1 VINETI
7 LEAFLKC
14 PLKAHWMLS
23 GRMPPKSE
31 YDEFDERIERE
42 HADRVR
48 LAPDFIS
55 TEASNAMPLVY
66 GDLSTHP
73 YALGRVGDSKMVVPI
88 RIFPRA
94 RISDIERLTLGFDG
108 LVIGQVHG
116 IVPTYGLAIIGSAFR
131 KARIALPPLVRRARR
146 AVEALR
152 AIAAGPAPRLVIN
165 KHCETC
171 GFRDECRRRAVDTD
185 DLSLM
190 RGLKKAEL
198 ESAQKKGIFT
208 VTQFS
213 YTFHPTRH
221 RKRLRHE
228 WALQAL
234 SIREKVTHVLVPL
247 ELPEPSEHLLFLD
260 VEGDAE
266 ANSYYLIGVL
276 LVSAAGTA
284 QHSFWA
290 DSPEHEKTIWQR
302 LVDFAEGLPHFRIFH
317 YGSYEI
323 TFLRRMGQRYPAYKP
338 AVAARLREC
347 ATNTLGLIH
356 GHVHFPTLSN
366 GLKDIAA
373 HLGFRW
379 TESGGTGLRCVL
391 WRRQWE
397 HEREARLR
405 DTIIRYNAEDCAALR
420 VVVDALYA
428 IRDGGP
434 RSDVV
439 DAGALKPHPRLGKF
453 KTNTF
458 LLPELEFINNCAY
471 FNYQRERILLRTNA
485 TVRTALRRE
494 KRAAQ
499 RNPRVNRIVDF
510 RRPTYCPRCG
520 VEGPYIHKRFKKTQI
535 DLRFGPGYIKR
546 WVTEYRSAQY
556 RCQLCRKTWY
566 LKKYLA
572 IGTKYG
578 RNLGCW
584 LVYQTIAH
592 KQSSG
597 AVTEILGEVLGIHI
611 HRQKINTL
619 KREFA
624 QFYRGTYRRI
634 LRRIAHAPMVQV
646 DETKASILGETG
658 YVWVFAAQDDVGFV
672 YTSNRDGSILGRVL
686 EGFGGVLVS
695 DFYAA
700 YDSMPCAQ
708 QKCLVHLIRDMN
720 DDLFRNQLDC
730 DLRELV
736 QRFSSVLKPII
747 STIDEHGL
755 KRRRLR
761 KHRKTVKIFLDDLA
775 VREYRSEVAEKYRTR
790 ITKCRE
796 KLFTFLD
803 HDGVPWN
810 NNGAENA
817 IKDFVMLRR
826 SIGGVSTHS
835 GMEDYL
841 VLLSIR
847 QTLKRRG
854 VGLLRFL
861 VSGKRDFERVRAPG

>member
-1 VINETI
+1 
-7 LEAFLKC
+7 
-14 PLKAHWMLS
+14 MLS
-23 GRMPPKSE
+23 GRTPPKSE
-31 YDEFDERIERE
+31 YDEFDERIERL
-42 HADRVR
+42 HADKVR

-55 TEASNAMPLVY
+55 TEVSNAMPLVY
-66 GDLSTHP
+66 EDLSIHP
-73 YALGRVGDSKMVVPI
+73 YALGRFGDSKMVVSI
-88 RIFPRA
+88 RAFPRA
-94 RISDIERLTLGFDG
+94 RISDIEKLKLGFDG
-108 LVIGQVHG
+108 LVIGHIHG

-152 AIAAGPAPRLVIN
+152 TMVSGPAPRLMIN

-190 RGLKKAEL
+190 RGLKKAEI

-213 YTFHPTRH
+213 YTFNPRRH

-234 SIREKVTHVLVPL
+234 SIREKVIHVLVPL
-247 ELPEPSEHLLFLD
+247 ELPELAEHLLFLD

-276 LVSAAGTA
+276 LVSAAGAA

-290 DSPEHEKTIWQR
+290 DSPEHEETIWQHF
-302 LVDFAEGLPHFRIFH
+302 VDIAEGLPHFRVFH
-317 YGSYEI
+317 YGSYEM
-323 TFLRRMGQRYPAYKP
+323 TFLRRMGQKYPAYKP

-347 ATNTLGLIH
+347 ATNALGLIY
-356 GHVHFPTLSN
+356 GHVHFPTFSN
-366 GLKDIAA
+366 GLKDIAV

-379 TESGGTGLRCVL
+379 TESGVTALRCAL
-391 WRRQWE
+391 LRRQWE
-397 HEREARLR
+397 QEREARLR
-405 DTIIRYNAEDCAALR
+405 DAIIRYNADDCTALR

-428 IRDGGP
+428 IRDGAP

-439 DAGALKPHPRLGKF
+439 DAGTLTPQPRLGKF

-499 RNPRVNRIVDF
+499 RNPRVNRVVDF
-510 RRPTYCPRCG
+510 RRPTRCPRCG
-520 VEGPYIHKRFKKTQI
+520 VEGPYMHKRFRKTQI

-556 RCQLCRKTWY
+556 RCQLCQKTWF

-597 AVTEILGEVLGIHI
+597 AITESLGEVFGIHT
-611 HRQKINTL
+611 HRQKVNAL

-624 QFYRGTYRRI
+624 EFYRGTYRRI

-646 DETKASILGETG
+646 DETKARILGETG
-658 YVWVFAAQDDVGFV
+658 YVWVFAAQDHVGFV
-672 YTSNRDGSILGRVL
+672 YTSSRDGSILGRVL
-686 EGFGGVLVS
+686 EGFGGVPVS

-700 YDSMPCAQ
+700 YDSMPCAE

-720 DDLFRNQLDC
+720 DDLFRNQLDS

-761 KHRKTVKIFLDDLA
+761 KHRETVDSFLDDLA

-810 NNGAENA
+810 NNGAE
-817 IKDFVMLRR
+817 
-826 SIGGVSTHS
+826 
-835 GMEDYL
+835 
-841 VLLSIR
+841 
-847 QTLKRRG
+847 
-854 VGLLRFL
+854 
-861 VSGKRDFERVRAPG
+861 KRDQGLRNAPSGHRRRLHA